1 MLYRWVYNNLLVRT
15 DPEEAHD
22 IAMKAIGIFGH
33 TPLAP
38 LCQATVGWRGSGSF
52 SGLLARPLPG
62 RVGMAAGQ
70 DKDATAILGTIAL
83 GFAFTEIGT
92 VTPKPQPGN
101 EQPRLWRITEK
112 KAFRNK
118 MGFNNDGAD
127 AVAERLAELRST
139 KRGRAAVVGVNIGK
153 NKWTSAQ
160 DAPKDYSICAQ
171 KLARYADY
179 LVINVSSP
187 NTPGLRDLQ
196 AVDSLREIARATRQA
211 SEKAAGR
218 RVPVLVKIAPDLA
231 DSDIAEVA
239 QMVIDEDLDGVVATN
254 TTIAHDYG
262 EGGVSGAPVHERA
275 VAVVTQLRALLGPD
289 RIIIG
294 VGGIFTVS
302 DANRMLNA
310 GADLLEILT
319 SFVYEGPLLPGK
331 LNRALAKTAG

>member
-1 MLYRWVYNNLLVRT
+1 MLYRWVYNNILVHT
-15 DPEEAHD
+15 DAEVAHD
-22 IAMKAIGIFGH
+22 VAMKAIGIFGRS
-33 TPLAP
+33 PFAP
-38 LCQATVGWRGSGSF
+38 LSQATVGWQGGGSF
-52 SGLLARPLPG
+52 PGLLARPLPG
-62 RVGMAAGQ
+62 RLGLAAGQ
-70 DKDATAILGTIAL
+70 DKDATAVLGTVAL

-101 EQPRLWRITEK
+101 EKPRLWRITEK
-112 KAFRNK
+112 KAFRNR

-139 KRGRAAVVGVNIGK
+139 KRGRAAIIGVNIGK
-153 NKWTSAQ
+153 NKWTSAE
-160 DAPKDYSICAQ
+160 DASQDYSICAA
-171 KLARYADY
+171 KLARWADY

-196 AVDSLREIARATRQA
+196 AVDSLREIARVTREA
-211 SEKAAGR
+211 SERAAGR
-218 RVPVLVKIAPDLA
+218 RVPVLVKIAPDLDDA
-231 DSDIAEVA
+231 DIAQVA

-262 EGGVSGAPVHERA
+262 EGGVSGAPVLDRA
-275 VAVVTQLRALLGPD
+275 VEVVTQLRTLLGPD

-294 VGGIFTVS
+294 VGGIFTVG

-319 SFVYEGPLLPGK
+319 SFVYEGPFLPGK

>member
-1 MLYRWVYNNLLVRT
+1 MLYRWVYNNILVHT
-15 DPEEAHD
+15 DAEVAHD
-22 IAMKAIGIFGH
+22 VAMKAIGIFGH
-33 TPLAP
+33 SPLAP
-38 LCQATVGWRGSGSF
+38 LSQATVGWHGGGSF
-52 SGLLARPLPG
+52 AGLLARPLPG
-62 RVGMAAGQ
+62 RLGLAAGQ
-70 DKDATAILGTIAL
+70 DKDATAILGTVAL

-101 EQPRLWRITEK
+101 EKPRLWRITEK
-112 KAFRNK
+112 KAFRNR

-139 KRGRAAVVGVNIGK
+139 KRGRAAIVGVNIGK
-153 NKWTSAQ
+153 NKWTSAE
-160 DAPKDYSICAQ
+160 DAPQDYSICAA
-171 KLARYADY
+171 KLARWADY

-196 AVDSLREIARATRQA
+196 AVDSLREIARVTREA
-211 SEKAAGR
+211 SERAAGR

-231 DSDIAEVA
+231 DADIAQVA

-262 EGGVSGAPVHERA
+262 DGGVSGAPVLDRA
-275 VAVVTQLRALLGPD
+275 VEVVTQLRTLLGPD

-294 VGGIFTVS
+294 VGGIFTVG

-319 SFVYEGPLLPGK
+319 SFVYEGPFLPGK